1 VTLQAFQP
9 QPTYIN
15 LGSGT
20 TFGNGYTDRN
30 VNLGTV
36 PVYSQPV
43 QYGYPTGGY
52 YQPQPTSVP
61 NPEFKKN
68 PYGLGDDQMI
78 EGGKVVGKDR
88 GIGIIGGLQGLG
100 DAIAG
105 AVGIETDFD
114 KRGYGWGRGGTA
126 HSKSGYGGRPTLG
139 SVPQTI
145 TNPNL
150 PTPQMPTFQP
160 NLPNQGA
167 LPGGP
172 MGMPGYYGQQ
182 AAIGTAGHVMSRAF
196 NNQVLDDLYARS
208 LQARRDSDAQDV
220 LTSIQLQNTPL
231 GQQKIASK
239 RQAQMTEGAQANYL
253 RRLGVAAL
261 SNAAAN
267 KIKGIESRVGSG
279 AHSSA
284 HVGNWGVQRMA

>member
-1 VTLQAFQP
+1 MTLQAFQP

-52 YQPQPTSVP
+52 YQPQQTSIP

-68 PYGLGDDQMI
+68 PYGLSDDQMI
-78 EGGKVVGKDR
+78 EGGKIVGKDR
-88 GIGIIGGLQGLG
+88 GIGIVGGIQGLG
-100 DAIAG
+100 DAVAG
-105 AVGIETDFD
+105 IFGKETDFD
-114 KRGYGWGRGGTA
+114 QRGYGWGRGGTP
-126 HSKSGYGGRPTLG
+126 HSKSGYGGKPTLG

-145 TNPNL
+145 PNPKG
-150 PTPQMPTFQP
+150 PSFQP

-182 AAIGTAGHVMSRAF
+182 AAIGTAGHLMSRAF
-196 NNQVLDDLYARS
+196 NNQVLDDLYSRS

-231 GQQKIASK
+231 GKQKIAGMV
-239 RQAQMTEGAQANYL
+239 QDQMTAGAQANYL
-253 RRLGVAAL
+253 RRLGVASML
-261 SNAAAN
+261 SQA
-267 KIKGIESRVGSG
+267 KKQTGTESRANM

-284 HVGNWGVQRMA
+284 NVGNWGVQRMG